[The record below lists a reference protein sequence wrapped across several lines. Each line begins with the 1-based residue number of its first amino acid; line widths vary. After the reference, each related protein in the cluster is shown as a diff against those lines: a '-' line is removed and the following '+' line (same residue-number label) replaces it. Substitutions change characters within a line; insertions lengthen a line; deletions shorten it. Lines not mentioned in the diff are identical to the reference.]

1 MVDYYR
7 ILNLKWNKEKGNITN
22 ELVEKHYKERV
33 KICDEY
39 GIKFFKTEAML
50 NEYRIIL
57 DSAYMALANENARK
71 HYDELMDML
80 EKHAQTK
87 KAEKQK
93 NIEPKTRKVDTN
105 KGKITNLKNAMQNM
119 TKTPDTKKM
128 LEQIKEKAEK
138 EHPIPKP
145 EELGGR

>member
-7 ILNLKWNKEKGNITN
+7 ILNLSMQKKQGKITD
-22 ELVEKHYKERV
+22 ELVKKSYYEAIKRSKEYHNFFD
-33 KICDEY
+33 DE
-39 GIKFFKTEAML
+39 IL
-50 NEYRIIL
+50 N
-57 DSAYMALANENARK
+57 DAYMALANENARK

-105 KGKITNLKNAMQNM
+105 KGKISNLETAMQNM
-119 TKTPDTKKM
+119 SKSPDTKAILK
-128 LEQIKEKAEK
+128 QIKEQAEK
-138 EHPIPKP
+138 EHPIP
-145 EELGGR
+145 EEWEL